1 MSQKEVSQT
10 TVGVRLSN
18 LAKNLLVLLISFIL
32 VLGLCELILRIYNPL
47 GFRIKGDKII
57 LPINK
62 KEIIHHEHGLGKLD
76 KVVVHQRN
84 SLGFRGPEPSS
95 DFPRDLTIVTVGG
108 STTECFDLAGDKTWP
123 HVLGVNLQRHFN
135 HLWLNNAGLSGN
147 STFGHYI
154 LMQDYL
160 VKLQPKVVIFLVGIN
175 DLGIR
180 GERDFD
186 QRIHGVNFRSLER
199 FLASAAVYSELATA
213 ALNLYRYYFPKSV
226 MMNNQNKPQEVDFKN
241 LPRFGVLPEA
251 RAAMIKEH
259 QDHYLHPYKARLEK
273 LITIC
278 REHNIMP
285 VLLTQPVLYGEGA
298 DEASG
303 VGLRHRFVAQGM
315 DGATAWQVLELY
327 NDVTREVGREGGV
340 PVIDVAR
347 EMPKDPAYFYD
358 LMHYTNAGAA
368 RLGDIVARPV
378 NASLG
383 QKVPGVLSGV
393 RHADARHPLVPQLSP
408 QYSGFLIS

>member
-1 MSQKEVSQT
+1 MAQKDMAT
-10 TVGVRLSN
+10 TTLRTKLSN
-18 LAKNLLVLLISFIL
+18 VVKNILVLLISLTL
-32 VLGLCELILRIYNPL
+32 VLGVCEIILRIYNPL

-76 KVVVHQRN
+76 LVVVHQRN
-84 SLGFRGPEPSS
+84 SLGFRGPEPPA
-95 DFPRDLTIVTVGG
+95 DFSRDLTIVTVGG
-108 STTECFDLAGDKTWP
+108 STTECFDLAEDKTWP
-123 HVLGVNLQRHFN
+123 HVLGVNLQRDFKP
-135 HLWLNNAGLSGN
+135 LWLNNAGLSGN

-160 VKLQPKVVIFLVGIN
+160 VKLQPKVVVFLVGIN

-199 FLASAAVYSELATA
+199 FLASAAVHSELATA

-226 MMNNQNKPQEVDFKN
+226 MINNQNDPQEIDFNK
-241 LPRFGVLPEA
+241 LRHFVVSSEA
-251 RAAMIKEH
+251 RAAMIKDH
-259 QDHYLHPYKARLEK
+259 QDHYLRPYKTRLEK

-285 VLLTQPVLYGEGA
+285 VLLTQPVLYGEGVE
-298 DEASG
+298 EAGG
-303 VGLRHRFVAQGM
+303 VDLSHRLVAQDM
-315 DGATAWQVLELY
+315 DGATAWRVLELY
-327 NDVTREVGREGGV
+327 NDVTREVGRERGV
-340 PVIDVAR
+340 LVIDLAR
-347 EMPKDPAYFYD
+347 EMPKNSTYYYD

-368 RLGDIVARPV
+368 RLADIVASHLGPFLAQKFPAYYRGSATP
-378 NASLG
+378 ASAI
-383 QKVPGVLSGV
+383 P
-393 RHADARHPLVPQLSP
+393 
-408 QYSGFLIS
+408 

>member
-1 MSQKEVSQT
+1 MVQNEVSQT
-10 TVGVRLSN
+10 TMRAKLGNVG
-18 LAKNLLVLLISFIL
+18 KNLLVLLISLVL
-32 VLGLCELILRIYNPL
+32 VLGLCELILRVYNPL

-76 KVVVHQRN
+76 KVVVQQRN
-84 SLGFRGPEPSS
+84 SLGFRGPEPPA
-95 DFPRDLTIVTVGG
+95 DFSRDLTIVTVGG
-108 STTECFDLAGDKTWP
+108 STTECFDLAENKTWP
-123 HVLGVNLQRHFN
+123 HDLGVNLQRHFN

-160 VKLQPKVVIFLVGIN
+160 VKLKPKVVIFLVGIN

-199 FLASAAVYSELATA
+199 FLASLAVHSELATA
-213 ALNLYRYYFPKSV
+213 ALNLYRYYFPKST
-226 MMNNQNKPQEVDFKN
+226 MINNQNDPQETDFKK
-241 LPRFGVLPEA
+241 LPHFAVSDAA
-251 RAAMIKEH
+251 RAALIKDH
-259 QDHYLHPYKARLEK
+259 RDHYVRPYKTRLEK
-273 LITIC
+273 LIAIC
-278 REHNIMP
+278 REHHIVP
-285 VLLTQPVLYGEGA
+285 VLVTQPVLYGGGV

-303 VGLRHRFVAQGM
+303 VDLDHRFVAKDM

-327 NDVTREVGREGGV
+327 NDITREVGREQGV
-340 PVIDVAR
+340 LVIDLAR
-347 EMPKDPAYFYD
+347 QMPKNSTYYFD

-368 RLGDIVARPV
+368 QVADIVAR
-378 NASLG
+378 
-383 QKVPGVLSGV
+383 
-393 RHADARHPLVPQLSP
+393 QLTP
-408 QYSGFLIS
+408 FLAKKFPAYYQGKGAAAAAAP

>member
-1 MSQKEVSQT
+1 MAQKEVSQT
-10 TVGVRLSN
+10 TMRARLRNVG
-18 LAKNLLVLLISFIL
+18 KNLLVLLISFIL
-32 VLGLCELILRIYNPL
+32 VLGLCELILRVYNPL

-84 SLGFRGPEPSS
+84 SLGFRGPEPAA
-95 DFPRDLTIVTVGG
+95 DFSHDLTIVTVGG
-108 STTECFDLAGDKTWP
+108 STTECFDLAEDKTWP
-123 HVLGVNLQRHFN
+123 HVLGVNLQRDFKG
-135 HLWLNNAGLSGN
+135 LWLNNAGLSGN

-160 VKLQPKVVIFLVGIN
+160 VKLKPKVAIFLVGIN

-186 QRIHGVNFRSLER
+186 QRIHGFNARSLER
-199 FLASAAVYSELATA
+199 FLASAAVHSELAAA

-226 MMNNQNKPQEVDFKN
+226 MMNNQNKPQEIDFKK
-241 LPRFGVLPEA
+241 LPHLDVSAEA
-251 RAAMIKEH
+251 KAAIIKEH
-259 QDHYLHPYKARLEK
+259 RDRYLRPYKARLEK

-278 REHNIMP
+278 REHTIMP
-285 VLLTQPVLYGEGA
+285 VLLTQPVLYGEVV

-303 VGLRHRFVAQGM
+303 VDLGHRFVGDDL

-327 NDVTREVGREGGV
+327 NDVTREVGRERGV
-340 PVIDVAR
+340 LVIDLAR
-347 EMPKDPAYFYD
+347 EMPKNSTYYYD

-368 RLGDIVARPV
+368 RMAEIVATQLTPV
-378 NASLG
+378 LAKKFPAYYQGSNAP
-383 QKVPGVLSGV
+383 Q
-393 RHADARHPLVPQLSP
+393 DAAP
-408 QYSGFLIS
+408 